1 MAIAS
6 CKTKACIDGEFGA
19 PLKISMGFASWQH
32 YYTTTLTCCHRS
44 SPSYS
49 IGLCHLAFALWMK
62 SNSML
67 PKRKCCGAL
76 TRDDSNNYQKSHFA
90 LAATRCSLYD
100 IYIDNG
106 LTMNTHVSK
115 TVASCF
121 AALRRISSIQRS
133 VTRPVLLSRHVAR
146 AVALGLRKCNSG
158 RHSQIPVGS
167 SAVDPQCSST
177 SHRRSSQV
185 RPCVSIASGTALAFC
200 S

>member
-133 VTRPVLLSRHVAR
+133 VTRPVLFM
-146 AVALGLRKCNSG
+146 VALCNRADHYIFILFLSSFFLLLLFFP
-158 RHSQIPVGS
+158 RLI
-167 SAVDPQCSST
+167 SAVGDWMFTILWHMVWP
-177 SHRRSSQV
+177 
-185 RPCVSIASGTALAFC
+185 
-200 S
+200 